1 MSSSEPD
8 DDMIETSGIRKYVV
22 IEFNDGL
29 QLIPHNWILPK
40 QLRSYFPDLKNI
52 SSKKYDK
59 MVFNT
64 EPYNPVWKTYKIN
77 KIWASSDDFIR
88 AKQKLKQAIELS
100 ETEDLNSEKDE
111 YFSKYKRRILAAK
124 KVKRLVEFSPNDNKH
139 TANKSKAILSQ
150 TLPKHPFMET
160 LDDTTPEHF
169 KNNISTSS
177 TNKSPKRR
185 MFSSLINQSSPYLS
199 TQSKKSQSNKNE
211 NGSENVGSITVI
223 NNYND
228 LSASSLTEKNNVI
241 LSPSLLISPVTP
253 PNSKINSV
261 ARNLF
266 PSHPSQSPAMQPKKV
281 GYDKTSQLY
290 VVTKLTEM
298 NTKINKLVLDMSRQ
312 EELLKDV
319 LKIVKFQ
326 DKSIDDNDDYGDD
339 VILEGF
345 PIDDLD
351 SLREINFTLKND
363 DVFRKKLIKKFKCY
377 HGSNIGKV
385 TKSIMDLIFTNN
397 LGRQVSLTGK
407 GPMNKK
413 EKEPIKTSFLFKII
427 INAILKNVKNS
438 SVSSAHKAVS
448 GWLKHAKERYERHIV
463 NNSSNDNI
471 EDS

>member
-1 MSSSEPD
+1 MKSPD
-8 DDMIETSGIRKYVV
+8 
-22 IEFNDGL
+22 N
-29 QLIPHNWILPK
+29 Q
-40 QLRSYFPDLKNI
+40 
-52 SSKKYDK
+52 
-59 MVFNT
+59 
-64 EPYNPVWKTYKIN
+64 
-77 KIWASSDDFIR
+77 
-88 AKQKLKQAIELS
+88 
-100 ETEDLNSEKDE
+100 
-111 YFSKYKRRILAAK
+111 
-124 KVKRLVEFSPNDNKH
+124 
-139 TANKSKAILSQ
+139 
-150 TLPKHPFMET
+150 
-160 LDDTTPEHF
+160 TPEHF
-169 KNNISTSS
+169 KNNSS
-177 TNKSPKRR
+177 TLSTYKSPKRG
-185 MFSSLINQSSPYLS
+185 MHSNLINQSSPYLS

-228 LSASSLTEKNNVI
+228 LSASSLTENNNVI

-339 VILEGF
+339 VLLEGF

-351 SLREINFTLKND
+351 SLREINITLQND
-363 DVFRKKLIKKFKCY
+363 DVFRKKLIKKLKCY

-413 EKEPIKTSFLFKII
+413 EKEPLKTSFLFKII

-438 SVSSAHKAVS
+438 SVSS
-448 GWLKHAKERYERHIV
+448 
-463 NNSSNDNI
+463 
-471 EDS
+471 

>member
-1 MSSSEPD
+1 
-8 DDMIETSGIRKYVV
+8 
-22 IEFNDGL
+22 
-29 QLIPHNWILPK
+29 
-40 QLRSYFPDLKNI
+40 
-52 SSKKYDK
+52 
-59 MVFNT
+59 MVLNT
-64 EPYNPVWKTYKIN
+64 EPYNPLWKTYKIN

-124 KVKRLVEFSPNDNKH
+124 KVKRLVEFSPNDNRH
-139 TANKSKAILSQ
+139 NAANKSKAISQ
-150 TLPKHPFMET
+150 TLPKHPFMKSP
-160 LDDTTPEHF
+160 DDHTPKHF

-177 TNKSPKRR
+177 INKSPKHR
-185 MFSSLINQSSPYLS
+185 MHSNLINQSSPYLS
-199 TQSKKSQSNKNE
+199 TQLKRSQSNKNE
-211 NGSENVGSITVI
+211 NGSENGSITVI

-228 LSASSLTEKNNVI
+228 LSASSLTENNNVV

-266 PSHPSQSPAMQPKKV
+266 PSQSPAMQPKKV

-339 VILEGF
+339 IFPEGF

-351 SLREINFTLKND
+351 SLREINISLKND
-363 DVFRKKLIKKFKCY
+363 DVFRKKLIKKLKCY

-385 TKSIMDLIFTNN
+385 TKSIMDLVFTNN

-413 EKEPIKTSFLFKII
+413 EKEPLKSLFLFKII

-463 NNSSNDNI
+463 NNSPIDNSQ
-471 EDS
+471 DS